1 MKKEMADIGF
11 SAFEF
16 QFQVYPLH
24 HQILKKME
32 ERSIKEG
39 SLKEDN
45 KKYAWTEADDAYM
58 VYAFQQ
64 NDHIPILHQWMSIF
78 RIMAYDTVDNAPVTA
93 VYSSRGIESLRVSP
107 VYDFKETQK
116 KVELKEFA
124 DIAEIVE
131 EKFENILN
139 DASYVVDRAKL
150 FQMVHRN
157 EKQEYLVEPAW
168 YFEIIEDGNSRSVT
182 LINAVT
188 GKETLL
194 Q

>member
-1 MKKEMADIGF
+1 
-11 SAFEF
+11 
-16 QFQVYPLH
+16 
-24 HQILKKME
+24 ME

-39 SLKEDN
+39 SLKEDK